1 MTEVTDK
8 IRIYLS
14 HGDAGTSKVLEAI
27 ITKLGHEIHGISDTC
42 KKTYS
47 DCIENPPDLILSGVE
62 YEDGDGLENLIAIS
76 RKKTLPSIV
85 VTRKDSLDKVEKAMD
100 DHVMAYMIE
109 PVNSDELK
117 PAIYVVLRRFEQL
130 KQLEEENESLKD
142 ALASRKKVERA
153 KGILMAKKGWSEE
166 EAYLYLRKAATSNR
180 IKMDSVADIVIE
192 TETKS

>member
-1 MTEVTDK
+1 M
-8 IRIYLS
+8 
-14 HGDAGTSKVLEAI
+14 
-27 ITKLGHEIHGISDTC
+27 
-42 KKTYS
+42 
-47 DCIENPPDLILSGVE
+47 
-62 YEDGDGLENLIAIS
+62 
-76 RKKTLPSIV
+76 PSIV
-85 VTRKDSLDKVEKAMD
+85 VTKKDSLDKVEKAMD

-166 EAYLYLRKAATSNR
+166 EAYLYIRKAATSNR

-192 TETKS
+192 TETKG

>member
-14 HGDAGTSKVLEAI
+14 HGDSGTRKVLEAI

-42 KKTYS
+42 EKTYS

-62 YEDGDGLENLIAIS
+62 YKDGDGLENLIAIS
-76 RKKTLPSIV
+76 RRKTMPSIV
-85 VTRKDSLDKVEKAMD
+85 VTKKDSLDKVEKAMD

-130 KQLEEENESLKD
+130 KQLEEENE
-142 ALASRKKVERA
+142 V
-153 KGILMAKKGWSEE
+153 
-166 EAYLYLRKAATSNR
+166 TSFIIRN
-180 IKMDSVADIVIE
+180 
-192 TETKS
+192 